1 MLAYIF
7 AGMGKNPC
15 VSRLS
20 CRESDLFVTRAK
32 ILIASE
38 KLQGFVPNPA
48 RNLTAHKDR
57 FLGRGEKC
65 LERERDQC
73 RDAATTGRGGGR
85 GRSRGEKVWGAES

>member
-1 MLAYIF
+1 MLEAALEQGAF
-7 AGMGKNPC
+7 FT
-15 VSRLS
+15 VSRPS
-20 CRESDLFVTRAK
+20 QCRESALFVTGAK

-38 KLQGFVPNPA
+38 KLRGFVPNPA

-73 RDAATTGRGGGR
+73 RDAANHKEGGR
-85 GRSRGEKVWGAES
+85 AW

>member
-1 MLAYIF
+1 M
-7 AGMGKNPC
+7 
-15 VSRLS
+15 SRFS
-20 CRESDLFVTRAK
+20 QCRESDLLVTRAK

-38 KLQGFVPNPA
+38 KLPGFVPNPA